1 MSGIALLLNTAKGAL
16 MAQQLAMDVVAHNV
30 ANVNTPD
37 YTRQVAVLQA
47 MRPAPYEGMTIG
59 RGVDVTSVQR
69 NADAFIENRL
79 QQRQSDLSATSEQ
92 ELYMKVLEGIFN
104 ENSGRSLT
112 GQMADFW
119 NAWNDVANNPSGDAE
134 RSALFERGA
143 LLCQAFRDVSADLD
157 QVHRELNLSLD
168 AGVGSINEIT
178 KKIAGL
184 NEQIV
189 AMSATGNANDLLD
202 QRQHLVNKLS
212 KYLDISYY
220 VNADNTMTV
229 TTRKGNVLVSKAE
242 SYSLSFDGDSILW
255 ESSGGTDV
263 DITDTIGGGKMGGWL
278 EMRDTILPEY
288 NDKLNLLSRSLIEEV
303 NNIHAQGVG
312 LEKATDV
319 TGSSSATDPGA
330 ALQSSGLDFQ
340 DRITNG
346 SFSFWVYDSTGNVV
360 DLGGPNGSLQV
371 AVDPATTTLNDLQNT
386 LNGVAGGN
394 IAASITTDD
403 KLEIHGASGYSF
415 AFSNDT
421 SDVLSALGINT
432 FFTGSGASN
441 ISMNSALAADK
452 NLIAAGRVGAN
463 GETAAGD
470 NSNAMDMAGL
480 QYRDASGLH
489 DTLDN
494 YLASLEGSIGIKS
507 QSISRSKE
515 YNNVILSKLKQTRD
529 NISGVSL
536 DEEMTDLIKYQ
547 HAYAAAAK
555 LISAADEMYQT
566 LLNTK
571 Q

>member
-1 MSGIALLLNTAKGAL
+1 MSGITLLLNTAKGAL
-16 MAQQLAMDVVAHNV
+16 MAQQLAMDVVSHNV

-37 YTRQVAVLQA
+37 YSRQVANLQA
-47 MRPAPYEGMTIG
+47 MRPAAYEGMTIG

-69 NADAFIENRL
+69 NSDAFIENTL
-79 QQRQSDLSATSEQ
+79 QQRQSDLSATSEE
-92 ELYMKVLEGIFN
+92 ELYLKVLEGIFN

-143 LLCQAFRDVSADLD
+143 LLCQAFRDISADID

-168 AGVGSINEIT
+168 AGVGTINEIT
-178 KKIAGL
+178 GKIADL

-189 AMSATGNANDLLD
+189 AMSVTGDANDLLD
-202 QRQHLVNKLS
+202 QRQHLVNQLS
-212 KYLDISYY
+212 EYLDISYY
-220 VNADNTMTV
+220 VNPDNTMTV
-229 TTRKGNVLVSKAE
+229 TTGKGNVLVSKAE
-242 SYSLSFDGDSILW
+242 SYSLSFDGNAVNW
-255 ESSGGTDV
+255 ESSGGGDV
-263 DITDTIGGGKMGGWL
+263 DITDTIAGGKMGGWL

-288 NDKLNLLSRSLIEEV
+288 NDKLNLLSSSLIWEV

-312 LEKATDV
+312 LEGMTDV
-319 TGSSSATDPGA
+319 TGSYGAANPGA

-346 SFSFWVYDSTGNVV
+346 GFTFWVYDPAGNVV
-360 DLGGPNGSLQV
+360 DLGGSNGSLQV
-371 AVDPATTTLNDLQNT
+371 TVDPTTTTVNSLQST

-394 IAASITTDD
+394 ITASVTTDG

-421 SDVLSALGINT
+421 SGALSALGLNT
-432 FFTGSGASN
+432 FFDGGDAVSM
-441 ISMNSALAADK
+441 SMNSALAANK
-452 NLIAAGRVGAN
+452 NLIAAGHVGAA
-463 GETAAGD
+463 GEMAAGD
-470 NSNAMDMAGL
+470 NSNALDMAGL
-480 QYRDASGLH
+480 QYQDAAGLN

-507 QSISRSKE
+507 QSITRTRE
-515 YNNVILSKLKQTRD
+515 YNDVILSKLKETRN
-529 NISGVSL
+529 NISAVSL
-536 DEEMTDLIKYQ
+536 DEEMTDLIKFQ

-555 LISAADEMYQT
+555 LISTADEMYQT
-566 LLNTK
+566 LLEVK
-571 Q
+571 

>member
-16 MAQQLAMDVVAHNV
+16 MAQQFAMDVVSHNV

-59 RGVDVTSVQR
+59 RGVNVTSVQR

-143 LLCQAFRDVSADLD
+143 LLCQAFRDISADLD
-157 QVHRELNLSLD
+157 QVHRELNLSLN

-189 AMSATGNANDLLD
+189 AMSATGDANDLLD
-202 QRQHLVNKLS
+202 QRQHLVNELS

-220 VNADNTMTV
+220 VSSDNTMTV

-242 SYSLSFDGDSILW
+242 NYSLDFDGSSVLW
-255 ESSGGTDV
+255 ESSGGANV

-278 EMRDTILPEY
+278 ELRDTILPEY
-288 NDKLNLLSRSLIEEV
+288 NDKLDLLCSSLISEV

-312 LEKATDV
+312 LERMTDV
-319 TGSSSATDPGA
+319 TGTYGATAPGA
-330 ALQSSGLDFQ
+330 AFQSSGLDFQ

-346 SFSFWVYDSTGNVV
+346 SFNFWVYDTTGNVV
-360 DLGGPNGSLQV
+360 DLGGPGGSLQV
-371 AVDPATTTLNDLQNT
+371 AVDPTTTTLNGLQST
-386 LNGVAGGN
+386 LNGVAN
-394 IAASITTDD
+394 ITANVTADG
-403 KLEIHGASGYSF
+403 KLEIQGAPGYSF

-421 SDVLSALGINT
+421 SGVLSALGINT
-432 FFTGSGASN
+432 FFAGSSASN
-441 ISMNSALAADK
+441 MSMNSALAADK

-480 QYRDASGLH
+480 QYRDASGLN

-507 QSISRSKE
+507 QSIRRSKE
-515 YNNVILSKLKQTRD
+515 YNNVILSQLKQTRD

-566 LLNTK
+566 LLQAK
-571 Q
+571 